1 MARASLLPEDR
12 LLPNPKNPTRS
23 ISEADVVRR
32 WYIADAGDKVL
43 GRFASRVATILR
55 GKHKVTYTPHVDG
68 GDFVVVVNAEKIRL
82 TGRKM
87 LQKTY
92 TRHSGYPGG
101 LRNDTA
107 QDMLQRHPD
116 RVMRQAVKGM
126 LPKGPLGRQMLR
138 KLKIYAGTDHPHAA
152 QKPAPLEI
160 PS

>member
-1 MARASLLPEDR
+1 
-12 LLPNPKNPTRS
+12 
-23 ISEADVVRR
+23 VRR

-43 GRFASRVATILR
+43 GRFASHVATILR

-68 GDFVVVVNAEKIRL
+68 GDFVVVVNAEKVRL

-101 LRNDTA
+101 LRDDTA
-107 QDMLQRHPD
+107 QDMLRRHPD
-116 RVMRQAVKGM
+116 RVLRQAVKGM

-138 KLKIYAGTDHPHAA
+138 KLKIYAGTEHPHAA
-152 QKPAPLEI
+152 QKPATLEI
-160 PS
+160 RT